1 MSRFKTAILAL
12 LLPLLTLTAQTPI
25 HGKPELTA
33 EEIASY
39 IRERT
44 PDFDP
49 AIAEAY
55 INLSNRYGIRGD
67 IALCQAIVET
77 GWFRYEGSA
86 VKPHHHNYCGLGV
99 VTNGVEGE
107 GFATV
112 EDGVRAHLQHLFAYS
127 SVRSIPSRE
136 QLVDPR
142 FKLVTRGCA
151 TTWEDLSGRW
161 AMNDAYGELI
171 MRIYQQIAASA
182 HRQ

>member
-1 MSRFKTAILAL
+1 MSRFTTAILAL
-12 LLPLLTLTAQTPI
+12 FATLYTLTAQTSI

-33 EEIASY
+33 QEIAAH
-39 IRERT
+39 IMKRN

-49 AIAEAY
+49 AIADAY
-55 INLSNRYGIRGD
+55 INLGSRYGIRGD

-86 VKPHHHNYCGLGV
+86 VKPQHHNYCGLGV

-107 GFATV
+107 GFATI

-127 SVRSIPSRE
+127 CTRDIPGRE
-136 QLVDPR
+136 PLVDPR
-142 FKLVTRGCA
+142 FTLVTRGCA

-161 AMNDAYGELI
+161 AMNDAYGALI
-171 MRIYQQIAASA
+171 LRIFNQIARSA
-182 HRQ
+182 GH

>member
-1 MSRFKTAILAL
+1 MSRFTTALLAL
-12 LLPLLTLTAQTPI
+12 FLPLLTLNAQTSI

-33 EEIASY
+33 DDIAAY
-39 IRERT
+39 ICYRN

-55 INLSNRYGIRGD
+55 INLGNRYGIRGD

-86 VKPHHHNYCGLGV
+86 VQPHHHNYCGLGV

-107 GFATV
+107 GFATI

-127 SVRSIPSRE
+127 CVRGIPSRE

-142 FKLVTRGCA
+142 FNLVTRGCA
-151 TTWEDLSGRW
+151 TTWEALSGRW
-161 AMNDAYGELI
+161 AMNDAYGDLI
-171 MRIYQQIAASA
+171 MRIFNQIADSIPFE
-182 HRQ
+182 